1 MRRVLWLL
9 ALVVGLTSVVFAQ
22 AQKPAAPKHP
32 TKATTPYAKMT
43 HPAKKSTAS
52 HKRQVTKSTAGKKK
66 KSTASHKRQV
76 TKSTAGKKKSVEH
89 EEKK

>member
-32 TKATTPYAKMT
+32 TKATTSHAKMT

-52 HKRQVTKSTAGKKK
+52 HKQQATKSTQQKKQ
-66 KSTASHKRQV
+66 T
-76 TKSTAGKKKSVEH
+76 TKSPAAKKKSVEH
-89 EEKK
+89 KEKK